1 MPVRQGQWELKLQ
14 VNKLRGFIM
23 SKRGKRI
30 LAAKEKVEPN
40 KRYSLKEATEI
51 VVSTVG
57 TKFDETVDAAIRL
70 GVNPAHAD
78 QMVRGSVV
86 LPNGL
91 GKTVRV
97 LVFAKGDK
105 EKEALDAGADLVG
118 NDDVIEKI
126 KGGWMEFDRVIAT
139 PDMMG
144 SVGKIGKILGPRGL
158 MPNPKVGTVTFEVGN
173 AVKELKAG
181 KVEFRVEKAGI
192 VHSPVGK
199 VSFGADKLRENI
211 SALLETIIK
220 LKPASSK
227 GTYIKS
233 ISISSTMGV
242 GVRID
247 PLEVKAV

>member
-1 MPVRQGQWELKLQ
+1 M
-14 VNKLRGFIM
+14 LR
-23 SKRGKRI
+23 RGKRI
-30 LAAKEKVEPN
+30 LAAKVKVEPN
-40 KRYSLKEATEI
+40 KRYTLKEASEM
-51 VVSTVG
+51 VVAMAG
-57 TKFDETVDAAIRL
+57 AKFDETVDAAVRL

-118 NDDVIEKI
+118 SDDIIEKI
-126 KGGWMEFDRVIAT
+126 KGGWLEFDRVIAT

-144 SVGKIGKILGPRGL
+144 SVGKIAKILGPRGL
-158 MPNPKVGTVTFEVGN
+158 MPNPKVGTVTFEVAN

-199 VSFGADKLRENI
+199 VSFGAEKLSENV

-227 GTYIKS
+227 GLYIKS
-233 ISISSTMGV
+233 IALSSTMGA

-247 PLEVKAV
+247 PLEIKNV